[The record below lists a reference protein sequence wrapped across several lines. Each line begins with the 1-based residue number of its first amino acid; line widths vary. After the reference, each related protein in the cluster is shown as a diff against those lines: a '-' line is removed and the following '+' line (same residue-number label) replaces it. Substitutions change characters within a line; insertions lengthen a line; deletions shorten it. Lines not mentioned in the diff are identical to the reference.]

1 MTCRVCYA
9 VVSPDWIF
17 SMVWSREGFTLL
29 HLQQKDEM
37 TWIHQW
43 WDFVRYPWVD
53 LTGFMVLI
61 IYISFLLV
69 TYSFLEVM
77 CNMYNSLALKDDPF
91 VALYILLSGAT
102 LIEKQ
107 LSK

>member
-1 MTCRVCYA
+1 M
-9 VVSPDWIF
+9 
-17 SMVWSREGFTLL
+17 RECAMLWYLRIGYLALFDQGGSFTLL

-37 TWIHQW
+37 TWMHQW

-61 IYISFLLV
+61 IYISLLLV

-77 CNMYNSLALKDDPF
+77 CNMYNLLALKMIYLL
-91 VALYILLSGAT
+91 LYIYSFLMRRL
-102 LIEKQ
+102 
-107 LSK
+107 